1 MSCVIVLSRIPAPFC
16 DWLVSQLWFLRE
28 AGFQLKI
35 SILLLIDALPCS
47 WTALSHLRGSRLDA
61 RRFDTFRSNT
71 VCFDP
76 CVHTAIISPRN
87 VFCVWKKIRI
97 ITFSTA
103 GLDCASPLTCR
114 LWQEQKI
121 TPFQATP
128 RLVIDY
134 EAHDDLTILALAQVC
149 AYRMN
154 LEIPVQALRSFSST
168 RDKPRKM
175 LHFDFG
181 SEQVG
186 RSEQELTA
194 CFRAHFGSRNLQQVA
209 IGNESLFTLPDNS
222 FILTYNRLGW
232 IDDVSIGRL
241 VTSVVLVSGFKAV
254 TRLDMSQTVD
264 NLK

>member
-1 MSCVIVLSRIPAPFC
+1 
-16 DWLVSQLWFLRE
+16 
-28 AGFQLKI
+28 
-35 SILLLIDALPCS
+35 
-47 WTALSHLRGSRLDA
+47 
-61 RRFDTFRSNT
+61 
-71 VCFDP
+71 
-76 CVHTAIISPRN
+76 
-87 VFCVWKKIRI
+87 
-97 ITFSTA
+97 
-103 GLDCASPLTCR
+103 LTCR

-168 RDKPRKM
+168 REKPRKM

-254 TRLDMSQTVD
+254 IRLDVSQTVEELKSALEVFARQNPGDIRQLLD
-264 NLK
+264 NSAGQIWTERIQHMTIPSKDQQRRDTSQARAISLDSLLQFCPERTILVNSLGGGAGRCKAPLSIARGGGGRG